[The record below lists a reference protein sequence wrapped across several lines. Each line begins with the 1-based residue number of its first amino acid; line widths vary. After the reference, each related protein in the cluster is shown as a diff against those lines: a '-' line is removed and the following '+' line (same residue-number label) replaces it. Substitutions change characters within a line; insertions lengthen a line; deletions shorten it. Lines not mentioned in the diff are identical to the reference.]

1 MSGESPNDASNRL
14 EASYSLTAG
23 SKFDPSRLAMTS
35 KLIASFLDASNSNQ
49 SSCVPMPMPST
60 EIGPATNCARSR
72 DSLPL
77 TSARFGRSSTI
88 SNRNA
93 PIPLGET
100 RRTAPI
106 CTGISSGTVTS
117 NAAQLPLAKSSE
129 TGTVLDGKL
138 VQRLAALARFLPMKT
153 RRVVCQ
159 GCTASGRTVSTLGA
173 WPSASAAWPSTK
185 KGSSLPAAPV
195 EISPVRL
202 IPK

>member
-1 MSGESPNDASNRL
+1 
-14 EASYSLTAG
+14 
-23 SKFDPSRLAMTS
+23 MTS

-49 SSCVPMPMPST
+49 SSCVPLPLPST

-93 PIPLGET
+93 PIPSGEA

-106 CTGISSGTVTS
+106 CNGISSGTVTS
-117 NAAQLPLAKSSE
+117 NAARLPLAKSSE

-138 VQRLAALARFLPMKT
+138 VQRLAALARFLPVKT
-153 RRVVCQ
+153 RRVVCP

-173 WPSASAAWPSTK
+173 WPSARPAWASVK
-185 KGSSLPAAPV
+185 KRSSRPAAPV
-195 EISPVRL
+195 GNLPMRATPKSGYFFSAPGADFGAGFLPRL
-202 IPK
+202 PSRFS